1 VVKTDLPA
9 TDPPDTGKDIIEMTP
24 TDLRSM
30 VLASLFAALTA
41 VGALIAL
48 PIGPVP
54 IVLQNFFAMLMA
66 LLLGPRWALAGIG
79 VYLLAGAL
87 GLPVFAGGT
96 SGLARF
102 AGPTGGYL
110 VGYLPCVALIG
121 WISAR
126 GRGHRMID
134 ALAMVCGTAAL
145 YACGAAW
152 LKLITGLTWGKALGV
167 GVIPFL
173 PGDIAK
179 IIAAVLV
186 IKTLRQLTHRSG
198 EPREAVPLRAVQ

>member
-1 VVKTDLPA
+1 
-9 TDPPDTGKDIIEMTP
+9 MTSN
-24 TDLRSM
+24 DLRPM

-54 IVLQNFFAMLMA
+54 IVLQNFFVMLMA
-66 LLLGPRWALAGIG
+66 LLLGPRWGLAGMG
-79 VYLLAGAL
+79 AYLLAGAL

-121 WISAR
+121 WISAW
-126 GRGHRMID
+126 GRGHRLVD
-134 ALAMVCGTAAL
+134 ALAMLCGTAAL
-145 YACGAAW
+145 YGCGVAW
-152 LKLITGLTWGKALGV
+152 LKLVTGMTWGKALAV

-186 IKTLRQLTHRSG
+186 IKSLRQLT
-198 EPREAVPLRAVQ
+198 AVAGAGPGPETISPLGTAK

>member
-1 VVKTDLPA
+1 MIPN
-9 TDPPDTGKDIIEMTP
+9 
-24 TDLRSM
+24 DLRSM

-48 PIGPVP
+48 PLGPVP
-54 IVLQNFFAMLMA
+54 IVLQNFFVMLMA
-66 LLLGPRWALAGIG
+66 LLLGPRWGLAGMG
-79 VYLLAGAL
+79 AYLLAGAL

-121 WISAR
+121 WISSR
-126 GRGHRMID
+126 GRGHRLVD

-145 YACGAAW
+145 YSCGVAW
-152 LKLITGLTWGKALGV
+152 LKLVTGMAWRKAVAV

-186 IKTLRQLTHRSG
+186 INALRQLTARAGTASGPTPATPHR
-198 EPREAVPLRAVQ
+198 AAK

>member
-1 VVKTDLPA
+1 
-9 TDPPDTGKDIIEMTP
+9 MTP
-24 TDLRSM
+24 NDLRPM

-41 VGALIAL
+41 AGALIAL

-66 LLLGPRWALAGIG
+66 LLLGPRWGLAGMG
-79 VYLLAGAL
+79 AYLLAGAL

-121 WISAR
+121 WMSAR
-126 GRGHRMID
+126 GRGHRLVD

-145 YACGAAW
+145 YSCGVAW
-152 LKLITGLTWGKALGV
+152 LKLVTGMSWGKALAV
-167 GVIPFL
+167 GVVPFL

-186 IKTLRQLTHRSG
+186 IKSLRHLTAAAGAASG
-198 EPREAVPLRAVQ
+198 SDPVAHLRTAK

>member
-1 VVKTDLPA
+1 MTQTD
-9 TDPPDTGKDIIEMTP
+9 I
-24 TDLRSM
+24 RSM

-54 IVLQNFFAMLMA
+54 IVLQNFFVMLMA
-66 LLLGPRWALAGIG
+66 LLLGPRWGLAGMG
-79 VYLLAGAL
+79 AYLLAGAL

-110 VGYLPCVALIG
+110 VGYLPCVAIIG
-121 WISAR
+121 WISAK
-126 GRGHRMID
+126 GRGHRVID

-145 YACGAAW
+145 YACGVSW
-152 LKLITGLTWGKALGV
+152 LKFVTGMTWGKAVTV
-167 GVIPFL
+167 GVVPFL

-186 IKTLRQLTHRSG
+186 IKSLRQLTAASAFNQFL
-198 EPREAVPLRAVQ
+198 PSSDALRAGK

>member
-1 VVKTDLPA
+1 
-9 TDPPDTGKDIIEMTP
+9 M
-24 TDLRSM
+24 
-30 VLASLFAALTA
+30 
-41 VGALIAL
+41 GA
-48 PIGPVP
+48 
-54 IVLQNFFAMLMA
+54 
-66 LLLGPRWALAGIG
+66 
-79 VYLLAGAL
+79 YLLAGAL
-87 GLPVFAGGT
+87 GLPVFSGGT

-121 WISAR
+121 WISSR
-126 GRGHRMID
+126 GDGHRLID

-145 YACGAAW
+145 YACGVAW
-152 LKLITGLTWGKALGV
+152 LKLVTGMAWAKAVAV

-186 IKTLRQLTHRSG
+186 INTLRQLTARGGTASR
-198 EPREAVPLRAVQ
+198 PAPAVPVRNAE

>member
-1 VVKTDLPA
+1 
-9 TDPPDTGKDIIEMTP
+9 
-24 TDLRSM
+24 M

-54 IVLQNFFAMLMA
+54 IVLQNFFVMLMG
-66 LLLGPRWALAGIG
+66 LLLGPRWGLAGVG
-79 VYLLAGAL
+79 AYLLAGIL

-121 WISAR
+121 AIAAWGR
-126 GRGHRMID
+126 GRRPVD

-145 YACGAAW
+145 YACGVSW
-152 LKLITGLTWGKALGV
+152 LKVVTGMDWSKALGV

-179 IIAAVLV
+179 MMVVVLV
-186 IKTLRQLTHRSG
+186 IK
-198 EPREAVPLRAVQ
+198 PLRRLIAAPESASRRPDSPASLRAGRGGL